1 MKKDKQ
7 FSIRISTQD
16 LETIRGKAAQAHT
29 GIGGIQQIGKIA
41 VPCCDAG
48 LIAPEHGADGFG
60 TELRL
65 TLYALLELCPV

>member
-1 MKKDKQ
+1 M
-7 FSIRISTQD
+7 I
-16 LETIRGKAAQAHT
+16 AADT

>member
-1 MKKDKQ
+1 MQ
-7 FSIRISTQD
+7 LVSTQIKWKRRH
-16 LETIRGKAAQAHT
+16 LIAADT